1 MTSRAGTRPATA
13 TPAVTAG
20 LKWPPERWPN
30 AVIASATPKPKPAV
44 FLDRPVDALD
54 DLSGMHRDPACPVRQ
69 LVPTL
74 LLTVLGVNVDERLA
88 EAGARQID
96 DVQPVL
102 LDRELSLDVVRE
114 QMTCDS
120 KLLIA
125 DIEVRPNETDEE
137 P

>member
-1 MTSRAGTRPATA
+1 MIETSVGVAARFGVRRPI
-13 TPAVTAG
+13 PSSG
-20 LKWPPERWPN
+20 HQPLGSSEPLRPLE
-30 AVIASATPKPKPAV
+30 PAV

-54 DLSGMHRDPACPVRQ
+54 DLSRMHRDPACPVRQ

-96 DVQPVL
+96 YVQPVL

-114 QMTCDS
+114 QVTRDS